1 MTSSRLAVT
10 NPNSESETPLPENA
24 SPSFGILSG
33 TQEADSRTKLPV
45 EPAPEPAKT
54 PLAEQLGEPTVASRV
69 GRPRLIDHEKHEKIL
84 AMLENGF
91 SQPICAAHVGVSLR
105 TLRREMARD
114 PEFRERVLQAETLF
128 EQWPLMT
135 IIRAARTNWRAASW
149 LIANTPHVSVRR
161 RKRKEK
167 EDEKIEKMQPP
178 ANPES
183 SDSMIAML
191 SQPFSYSACTPDRS
205 RGK

>member
-1 MTSSRLAVT
+1 
-10 NPNSESETPLPENA
+10 
-24 SPSFGILSG
+24 
-33 TQEADSRTKLPV
+33 
-45 EPAPEPAKT
+45 
-54 PLAEQLGEPTVASRV
+54 
-69 GRPRLIDHEKHEKIL
+69 
-84 AMLENGF
+84 MLENGF

-114 PEFRERVLQAETLF
+114 AEFRERAMRAETLF

-167 EDEKIEKMQPP
+167 EEEKIEKTQPP
-178 ANPES
+178 ANPAS

-191 SQPFSYSACTPDRS
+191 SQPFTYSACTTGRS
-205 RGK
+205 QGK